1 MAEGD
6 LLVVEDLVVE
16 FLSDE
21 GPLRAV
27 DGVSFSLRPGEIF
40 GLCGESGSGKSTLA
54 LALARLL
61 PPPAVI
67 TAGRVWL
74 DGQDVFALDAA
85 GLRRL
90 RGGQMA
96 VVPQSGMNALHPLLT
111 IADQIIDGIVAH
123 AAPAPAGGDRSRRKG
138 AADRAAELLALV
150 GLDPGVGRAFPHQL
164 SGGMRQRAAIAI
176 ALGPAPS
183 LLVMDE
189 ATGGLDVL
197 LERQLCD
204 RLQDLAQRLGLA
216 ILFISHDL
224 PATLTLAA
232 RAGVLYGG
240 RLVEVGPAAALRT
253 DPEHPYTR
261 ALLAC
266 FLDPRRS
273 HGSHPAGI
281 AGAPPDPRRLPSGC
295 AFHPRCPLAFERCS
309 RERPL
314 LLSRPEKP
322 ERAAPL
328 VRQNACH
335 LGGDS

>member
-6 LLVVEDLVVE
+6 LLVVEDLVVD
-16 FLSDE
+16 FLGDE
-21 GPLRAV
+21 GTLRAV
-27 DGVSFSLRPGEIF
+27 DGVSFSMRPGEIF

-74 DGQDVFALDAA
+74 GGQDVFALGAA
-85 GLRRL
+85 GLRQL

-111 IADQIIDGIVAH
+111 IADQIVDGIVAH
-123 AAPAPAGGDRSRRKG
+123 AAHTGRAARDRSRRQV
-138 AADRAAELLALV
+138 AAQRAAELLALV
-150 GLDPGVGRAFPHQL
+150 GLDAQVGRAFPHQL

-204 RLQDLAQRLGLA
+204 RLQDLARRLGLA

-240 RLVEVGPAAALRT
+240 RLVEVGPAAAMRT
-253 DPEHPYTR
+253 DPQHPYTR

-273 HGSHPAGI
+273 LGASPAGI
-281 AGAPPDPRRLPSGC
+281 PGAPPDPRHLPSGC

-314 LLSRPEKP
+314 LLSGPKD
-322 ERAAPL
+322 
-328 VRQNACH
+328 VQKIRQNACH
-335 LGGDS
+335 LGGGT

>member
-1 MAEGD
+1 VAEGD
-6 LLVVEDLVVE
+6 LLVVEDLVVD
-16 FLSDE
+16 FLGDE
-21 GPLRAV
+21 GTLRAV
-27 DGVSFSLRPGEIF
+27 DGVSFRLRPGEIF

-54 LALARLL
+54 LALGRLL

-74 DGQDVFALDAA
+74 GGQDVFALDPA
-85 GLRRL
+85 GLRKL

-111 IADQIIDGIVAH
+111 IADQIVDGIVAH
-123 AAPAPAGGDRSRRKG
+123 SVHPAAPDRSRRK
-138 AADRAAELLALV
+138 AATDRAAELLALV
-150 GLDPGVGRAFPHQL
+150 GLDAGVGRAFPHQL

-224 PATLTLAA
+224 PATLALAA

-240 RLVEVGPAAALRT
+240 RLVEIGPAATLRS
-253 DPEHPYTR
+253 DPQHPYTR

-266 FLDPRRS
+266 FLDPRRRQGAS
-273 HGSHPAGI
+273 PAGI
-281 AGAPPDPRRLPSGC
+281 PGPPLDPRHLPSGC
-295 AFHPRCPLAFERCS
+295 AFHPRCPLAVERCS

-314 LLSRPEKP
+314 LLSGAKDGQK
-322 ERAAPL
+322 

-335 LGGDS
+335 LGGGS

>member
-1 MAEGD
+1 MADGD

-16 FLSDE
+16 FLGDE

-74 DGQDVFALDAA
+74 RGQDVFALDAA
-85 GLRRL
+85 GLRQL
-90 RGGQMA
+90 RGGQLA

-111 IADQIIDGIVAH
+111 IADQIVDGIVAH
-123 AAPAPAGGDRSRRKG
+123 AGPEDRSRRKL
-138 AADRAAELLALV
+138 AVERAAELLALV
-150 GLDPGVGRAFPHQL
+150 GLDPAVGRAFPHQL

-204 RLQDLAQRLGLA
+204 RLQDLARRLGLA

-224 PATLTLAA
+224 PATLALAA

-240 RLVEVGPAAALRT
+240 RLVETGPAAALRD
-253 DPEHPYTR
+253 DPQHPYTR

-266 FLDPRRS
+266 FLDPRRRQ
-273 HGSHPAGI
+273 GAEVAGI
-281 AGAPPDPRRLPSGC
+281 AGAPPDPRQLPSGC
-295 AFHPRCPLAFERCS
+295 AFHPRCLLAFERCS

-314 LLSRPEKP
+314 LLPRLAKNESG
-322 ERAAPL
+322 APQR
-328 VRQNACH
+328 RQNACH
-335 LGGDS
+335 LGGGS

>member
-1 MAEGD
+1 VAEAD

-16 FLSDE
+16 YLGDD

-27 DGVSFSLRPGEIF
+27 DGVSFSMRSGEIF

-67 TAGRVWL
+67 TAGRVRL
-74 DGQDVFALDAA
+74 GGEDVFALDAA
-85 GLRRL
+85 GLRQL
-90 RGGQMA
+90 RGGRLA

-111 IADQIIDGIVAH
+111 IQDQIVDGVLAH
-123 AAPAPAGGDRSRRKG
+123 GRISGGRGAVRRAAAEH
-138 AADRAAELLALV
+138 AAELLALV
-150 GLDPGVGRAFPHQL
+150 GLDAAVARAFPHQL

-176 ALGPAPS
+176 ALGPGPS

-189 ATGGLDVL
+189 ATGGLDVI

-204 RLQDLAQRLGLA
+204 RLALLAQRLGLA

-224 PATLTLAA
+224 PATLALAG

-240 RLVEVGPAAALRT
+240 RMVEIGPAQGLRS
-253 DPEHPYTR
+253 DPQHPYTK
-261 ALLAC
+261 ALLDC

-273 HGSHPAGI
+273 SAAGPAGI
-281 AGAPPDPRRLPSGC
+281 SGAPPDPRRLPSGC

-309 RERPL
+309 REQPL
-314 LLSRPEKP
+314 LLT
-322 ERAAPL
+322 APDG
-328 VRQNACH
+328 RQSACH
-335 LGGDS
+335 LRGGS